1 METSAKTQ
9 QSQVKTMAA
18 RSMDAADI
26 TMIHADS
33 LAGILAAIARLS
45 QDDTI
50 TKLASLG
57 RAVAGDLHNEADL
70 FREEAESI
78 ALGV

>member
-1 METSAKTQ
+1 MEASAKNQ
-9 QSQVKTMAA
+9 QSQIKTMAS
-18 RSMDAADI
+18 RSMDAAGI

-45 QDDTI
+45 QDDAI

-57 RAVAGDLHNEADL
+57 KTIAGDLHNEADL
-70 FREEAESI
+70 FREETESI
-78 ALGV
+78 VLGV